1 MRKNGQL
8 SSDFGLLSG
17 FCSQNP
23 HQSQTSYTDLYLG
36 LFSKSSTSDY
46 WNEFSLTQFNATDM
60 VSFSIYTVCRNI
72 NISNK
77 LFQSRILNLPMRLIN
92 IKISSGIVKFL
103 FASRNAAVAAA
114 KSL

>member
-23 HQSQTSYTDLYLG
+23 HQSQTSYIDLYLG

-46 WNEFSLTQFNATDM
+46 WNEFSLIQFNAADM
-60 VSFSIYTVCRNI
+60 VSFSI
-72 NISNK
+72 
-77 LFQSRILNLPMRLIN
+77 
-92 IKISSGIVKFL
+92 
-103 FASRNAAVAAA
+103 
-114 KSL
+114 